1 MTEEL
6 KPNTLIIKARRVLA
20 FILAWLW
27 RLSST
32 ILFYVVLLLVI
43 TAGIV
48 FFSESAPRWIWQQTQ
63 SMVPDLELDGLSGS
77 LATGLSV
84 DRLAW
89 HNASTAVQVEK
100 LALALSYS
108 QLLAGRLVI
117 ANVQADSVSAQA
129 LKASEPEVFIPPTIT
144 LPLLWGLSNAHIKQL
159 HWSAFEAEPLT
170 LDDIKLSARGHG
182 SSITI
187 DQLSLAYSEWKL
199 QLQAE
204 LALEQQWPLTA
215 SVTIASSTMPSQRI
229 SLAGD
234 LSALRAKLR
243 GPAKY
248 PVALDATVNAL
259 LPTLPF
265 RGRISW
271 PQWQPPGQDDWR
283 LAPGAMTFAGS
294 TEQGE
299 LALDLRAN
307 LLKSSSLEW
316 PKNVPR
322 TAHLAGPL
330 RWQSPEGSLKASI
343 DWRGKL
349 GKEPWTIVAQF
360 DQAKT
365 AQTLVNM
372 RLANALI
379 SAKGWP
385 DSGLMA
391 SIHVP
396 RLQRFQTQIAGA
408 LTADAQWRGAWP
420 DGQGK
425 ANILLKHVAQYSAD
439 KVAQPLLNQAKIKL
453 DGRVEK
459 HNLSLDILA
468 DQGALSLQA
477 AGGLALKT
485 LVWEGQLK
493 QAKLAPKQ
501 SRWQLNKPV
510 ALSLSAKQSHLEKA
524 CWKQIDP
531 AFSAW
536 FVCVKADLDP
546 KQWLANLAVQAPKGG
561 GLTANFR
568 RNPTLAEPP
577 LDADIKWQDIN
588 LAELPMAL
596 PEGLAFAGRS
606 DGEIRASGT
615 LDKPVLT
622 GQWSLG
628 ANLSWPRY
636 GLEWPELIVDGR
648 LAGQRATWTAN
659 VKDSSNGQLT
669 ITGEATWQ
677 PDIRVKTQISGGAMA
692 FAYAPWVQGKVSP
705 TLDIAWLDEQLTIN
719 GEVVVNKADITLKSL
734 AAGAPKP
741 SSDVVI
747 VRNRSGREIAL
758 SDTPNGL
765 PLNLRVRVVLG
776 EGITLTGY
784 GLDAGLRGQLLLTQ
798 TPNTALAANG
808 EISLKPDAKFAA
820 YGQRLTIE
828 QGRLLFAGPLT
839 TPDIRLTASRE
850 IDGIKVGVNV
860 IGQAPKPAIT
870 LTSDSPMSQD
880 EILSYLVLGR
890 SLGNKQETSAADKQ
904 ALALSAALNLTGKT
918 GAIGML
924 GERLGLSDLTIG
936 TQGDSDSTEVAVS
949 GRLSE
954 KVWLSIGRGVFQPS
968 QSVTVRYQ
976 INRRLSLE
984 ALSALESAIT
994 LFYSWRF

>member
-1 MTEEL
+1 
-6 KPNTLIIKARRVLA
+6 
-20 FILAWLW
+20 
-27 RLSST
+27 
-32 ILFYVVLLLVI
+32 
-43 TAGIV
+43 
-48 FFSESAPRWIWQQTQ
+48 
-63 SMVPDLELDGLSGS
+63 
-77 LATGLSV
+77 
-84 DRLAW
+84 
-89 HNASTAVQVEK
+89 
-100 LALALSYS
+100 
-108 QLLAGRLVI
+108 
-117 ANVQADSVSAQA
+117 
-129 LKASEPEVFIPPTIT
+129 
-144 LPLLWGLSNAHIKQL
+144 
-159 HWSAFEAEPLT
+159 
-170 LDDIKLSARGHG
+170 
-182 SSITI
+182 
-187 DQLSLAYSEWKL
+187 
-199 QLQAE
+199 
-204 LALEQQWPLTA
+204 
-215 SVTIASSTMPSQRI
+215 
-229 SLAGD
+229 
-234 LSALRAKLR
+234 
-243 GPAKY
+243 
-248 PVALDATVNAL
+248 
-259 LPTLPF
+259 
-265 RGRISW
+265 
-271 PQWQPPGQDDWR
+271 
-283 LAPGAMTFAGS
+283 
-294 TEQGE
+294 
-299 LALDLRAN
+299 
-307 LLKSSSLEW
+307 
-316 PKNVPR
+316 
-322 TAHLAGPL
+322 
-330 RWQSPEGSLKASI
+330 
-343 DWRGKL
+343 
-349 GKEPWTIVAQF
+349 
-360 DQAKT
+360 
-365 AQTLVNM
+365 
-372 RLANALI
+372 
-379 SAKGWP
+379 
-385 DSGLMA
+385 
-391 SIHVP
+391 
-396 RLQRFQTQIAGA
+396 
-408 LTADAQWRGAWP
+408 
-420 DGQGK
+420 
-425 ANILLKHVAQYSAD
+425 
-439 KVAQPLLNQAKIKL
+439 
-453 DGRVEK
+453 
-459 HNLSLDILA
+459 
-468 DQGALSLQA
+468 
-477 AGGLALKT
+477 
-485 LVWEGQLK
+485 
-493 QAKLAPKQ
+493 
-501 SRWQLNKPV
+501 
-510 ALSLSAKQSHLEKA
+510 
-524 CWKQIDP
+524 
-531 AFSAW
+531 
-536 FVCVKADLDP
+536 
-546 KQWLANLAVQAPKGG
+546 
-561 GLTANFR
+561 
-568 RNPTLAEPP
+568 
-577 LDADIKWQDIN
+577 
-588 LAELPMAL
+588 MAL

-636 GLEWPELIVDGR
+636 GLEWPELVVDGR

-659 VKDSSNGQLT
+659 VKDSSNGQLA

-705 TLDIAWLDEQLTIN
+705 ALDIAWLDEQLTIN

>member
-1 MTEEL
+1 MTEAL
-6 KPNTLIIKARRVLA
+6 KPKTLKAKAGHALALVLS
-20 FILAWLW
+20 WLL

-48 FFSESAPRWIWQQTQ
+48 FFSESAPRWIWQQAQ
-63 SMVPDLELDGLSGS
+63 PMLPDLELDGLSGS

-84 DRLAW
+84 GKLSW
-89 HNASTAVQVEK
+89 HNASTAVQIENLE
-100 LALALSYS
+100 LAISYS

-117 ANVQADSVSAQA
+117 DNAQAGNVSAQA
-129 LKASEPEVFIPPTIT
+129 LKASEPEVFVPPTISV
-144 LPLLWGLSNAHIKQL
+144 PLLWGLSNTQIKLL
-159 HWSAFEAEPLT
+159 HWTAFEAEPLT
-170 LDDIKLSARGHG
+170 LEDIKLSARGHG
-182 SSITI
+182 SSMTI
-187 DQLSLAYSEWKL
+187 DKLSLAYSEWQL

-204 LALEQQWPLTA
+204 LALKQQWPLNAT
-215 SVTIASSTMPSQRI
+215 VTIASITMPSQRI

-243 GPAKY
+243 GPTKY
-248 PVALDATVNAL
+248 PIALDATVNAL

-307 LLKSSSLEW
+307 LLKSSRIEW
-316 PKNVPR
+316 PKNAPR

-330 RWQSPEGSLKASI
+330 RWQSTEGSLKANI
-343 DWRGKL
+343 DWQGKL
-349 GKEPWTIVAQF
+349 GKAPWTIMAQF

-372 RLANALI
+372 RLADALI

-396 RLQRFQTQIAGA
+396 RLQRFQTQIAGT
-408 LTADAQWRGAWP
+408 LTADTQWQGAWP
-420 DGQGK
+420 NGGGK
-425 ANILLKHVAQYSAD
+425 ANILLQHLAQYSAG
-439 KVAQPLLNQAKIKL
+439 KVAQPLLKQAKIKL
-453 DGRVEK
+453 DGRIEQ
-459 HNLSLDILA
+459 HDLSLDILA

-493 QAKLAPKQ
+493 QATLAPKQ

-510 ALSLSAKQSHLEKA
+510 ALSLSAKQSHLEQA
-524 CWKQIDP
+524 CWKQTDP
-531 AFSAW
+531 AFSPW
-536 FVCVKADLDP
+536 FVCLQADLDP
-546 KQWLANLAVQAPKGG
+546 KQWLAKLAVQAPKGG
-561 GLTANFR
+561 GLTTNFR

-577 LDADIKWQDIN
+577 LDADIQWQDIN

-596 PEGLAFAGRS
+596 PEGLAFTGRS
-606 DGEIRASGT
+606 DGEIQVSGT

-622 GQWSLG
+622 GQWSVG
-628 ANLSWPRY
+628 ASVSWPRY
-636 GLEWPELIVDGR
+636 GLEWPELVVNGR

-659 VKDSSNGQLT
+659 LKDSSSGQLA

-677 PDIRVKTQISGGAMA
+677 PDIRVKTQISGDALA
-692 FAYAPWVQGKVSP
+692 FAYAPWVQGKLSP
-705 TLDIAWLDEQLTIN
+705 TLDITWLDEQLTVS
-719 GEVVVNKADITLKSL
+719 GEVLASNADITLKSL

-747 VRNRSGREIAL
+747 VRNRAGRELVLNDA
-758 SDTPNGL
+758 PNGL
-765 PLNLRVRVVLG
+765 PLNLRVRIILG
-776 EGITLTGY
+776 DKISLTGY
-784 GLDAGLRGQLLLTQ
+784 GLDAGLRGQVLLTQ

-808 EISLKPDAKFAA
+808 EISLRPDAKFAA

-860 IGQAPKPAIT
+860 IGQAPKPTIT

-890 SLGNKQETSAADKQ
+890 PLGNKQETSAADKQ

-924 GERLGLSDLTIG
+924 GERLGVSDLIIG

>member
-6 KPNTLIIKARRVLA
+6 KPNTPIRKARGVLT
-20 FILAWLW
+20 FILSWFW
-27 RLSST
+27 RLSTT
-32 ILFYVVLLLVI
+32 ILFYVVLLLVL
-43 TAGIV
+43 AVGIV

-63 SMVPDLELDGLSGS
+63 SMVPDLEIDGLSGS
-77 LATGLSV
+77 LATGLSI
-84 DRLAW
+84 DKLAW
-89 HNASTAVQVEK
+89 HNASTAVQLDK
-100 LALALSYS
+100 LELVLSYS
-108 QLLAGRLVI
+108 QLLAGRLVF

-129 LKASEPEVFIPPTIT
+129 LKASEPEVFVPPTIS
-144 LPLLWGLSNAHIKQL
+144 LPLLWDLPNAHIKQL

-182 SSITI
+182 SSLTI
-187 DQLSLAYSEWKL
+187 DQLSLTYSEWQL

-229 SLAGD
+229 SFAGD

-248 PVALDATVNAL
+248 PIALDATVNTL

-283 LAPGAMTFAGS
+283 LAPGAMTFSGS

-307 LLKSSSLEW
+307 LLKSSNIEW
-316 PKNVPR
+316 PKNASR

-330 RWQSPEGSLKASI
+330 RWQSPKGSLKASI
-343 DWRGKL
+343 DWQGKL
-349 GKEPWTIVAQF
+349 GKAPWSVIAQF

-372 RLANALI
+372 RLADALI

-391 SIHVP
+391 SIHLP
-396 RLQRFQTQIAGA
+396 RLQRFQTQLAGA
-408 LTADAQWRGAWP
+408 LTADLQWRGAWP
-420 DGQGK
+420 DGQGQ
-425 ANILLKHVAQYSAD
+425 ANILLKHLAQYSAD
-439 KVAQPLLNQAKIKL
+439 KIAQPLLKQAKIKL
-453 DGRVEK
+453 DGRIEK
-459 HNLSLDILA
+459 HNLALEILA
-468 DQGALSLQA
+468 DQGMVSLQA
-477 AGGLALKT
+477 AGSLALKT
-485 LVWEGQLK
+485 QVWEGQLK
-493 QAKLAPKQ
+493 QATLAPKQ
-501 SRWQLNKPV
+501 SRWQLSKPV
-510 ALSLSAKQSHLEKA
+510 ALTLSAKQSRIEQA
-524 CWKQIDP
+524 CWQQTDS

-536 FVCVKADLDP
+536 FVCFKADLEP
-546 KQWLANLAVQAPKGG
+546 KQWLAKLDVHAPKGG

-568 RNPTLAEPP
+568 RNPTLTDPP

-596 PEGLAFAGRS
+596 PEGLAFAGSS
-606 DGEIRASGT
+606 DGDIRASGT

-622 GQWSLG
+622 GRWTVSASML
-628 ANLSWPRY
+628 WPRY
-636 GLEWPELIVDGR
+636 GLEWPKLIVDGR
-648 LAGQRATWTAN
+648 LAGQRASWTAN
-659 VKDSSNGQLT
+659 LRDSSNGQLA
-669 ITGEATWQ
+669 ISGDATWQ
-677 PDIRVKTQISGGAMA
+677 PDIRIQAHINGNALA

-705 TLDIAWLDEQLTIN
+705 TLDIAWLNEQLTIN

-741 SSDVVI
+741 SGDVVI

-758 SDTPNGL
+758 SDAPNGL

-776 EGITLTGY
+776 DGITLTGY

-850 IDGIKVGVNV
+850 IDGTKVGVNV
-860 IGQAPKPAIT
+860 VGQAPKPAIT
-870 LTSDSPMSQD
+870 LTSDIPMSQD

-924 GERLGLSDLTIG
+924 GERLGLSDLAIG
-936 TQGDSDSTEVAVS
+936 TQGGSDSTEVAVS

>member
-1 MTEEL
+1 MTDGL
-6 KPNTLIIKARRVLA
+6 KVNIGNMLA
-20 FILAWLW
+20 LVLAWLL

-32 ILFYVVLLLVI
+32 ILFYVVLLLAI
-43 TAGIV
+43 TLGIV
-48 FFSESAPRWIWQQTQ
+48 FFSESAPRWIWQQAQT
-63 SMVPDLELDGLSGS
+63 MVPDLELDGLAGS

-84 DRLAW
+84 DKLSW
-89 HNASTAVQVEK
+89 HNASTAVQVENIE
-100 LALALSYS
+100 LGINYA
-108 QLLAGRLVI
+108 QLLGGRLVI
-117 ANVQADSVSAQA
+117 DNAQASKVSAQA
-129 LKASEPEVFIPPTIT
+129 LKASEPEVFVPPAIS
-144 LPLLWGLSNAHIKQL
+144 LPLLWGLSNAQIKQL
-159 HWSAFEAEPLT
+159 HWTSFAAEPLV
-170 LDDIKLSARGHG
+170 LDNIKLSARGHG
-182 SSITI
+182 SRITI
-187 DQLSLAYSEWKL
+187 DQLALAYSKWQL

-204 LALEQQWPLTA
+204 LALKQQWPLNA
-215 SVTIASSTMPSQRI
+215 SITIASSVMPSQRI
-229 SLAGD
+229 SLEGD

-265 RGRISW
+265 RGRVSW

-283 LAPGAMTFAGS
+283 LAPGALTFAGS

-299 LALDLRAN
+299 LALDLHAN
-307 LLKSSSLEW
+307 LLKSSNIEW
-316 PKNVPR
+316 PKNAPR
-322 TAHLAGPL
+322 AAHLAGPL
-330 RWQSPEGSLKASI
+330 RWQSTEAGLKASI
-343 DWRGKL
+343 DWQGRL
-349 GKEPWTIVAQF
+349 GKAPWIISAQF

-372 RLANALI
+372 RLADALM

-385 DSGLMA
+385 DSNLMA
-391 SIHVP
+391 NIYVP
-396 RLQRFQTQIAGA
+396 RLQRFQTRIAGA

-420 DGQGK
+420 EGAGK
-425 ANILLKHVAQYSAD
+425 VNISLQHLAQYNSA
-439 KVAQPLLNQAKIKL
+439 KGVQPLLKQAKIKL
-453 DGRVEK
+453 DGRIEK
-459 HNLSLDILA
+459 HDLSLDILA
-468 DQGALSLQA
+468 DQGALSLQV

-485 LVWEGQLK
+485 LVWDGQLK
-493 QAKLAPKQ
+493 QATLAPKQ
-501 SRWQLNKPV
+501 SRWQLNQPV
-510 ALSLSAKQSHLEKA
+510 ALSLSAKQSHLEQA
-524 CWKQIDP
+524 CWKQTDP

-536 FVCVKADLDP
+536 FVCLQADLDP
-546 KQWLANLAVQAPKGG
+546 KQWLAKLAVQAPKGG
-561 GLTANFR
+561 GLTASFR
-568 RNPTLAEPP
+568 RNPALVEPP

-596 PEGLAFAGRS
+596 PDGLVFKGRS
-606 DGEIRASGT
+606 DGEIYAAGT
-615 LDKPVLT
+615 LGKPVLT
-622 GQWSLG
+622 GQWSVG

-636 GLEWPELIVDGR
+636 GLEWPELVVDGR
-648 LAGQRATWTAN
+648 LVGQRASWTAK
-659 VKDSSNGQLT
+659 VKDSSNGQLA
-669 ITGEATWQ
+669 IAGEATWQ
-677 PDIRVKTQISGGAMA
+677 PDIRVKTQINGDALA
-692 FAYAPWVQGKVSP
+692 FAYAPWVQGKLSP
-705 TLDIAWLDEQLTIN
+705 TLDIAWLDGQLMIN

-734 AAGAPKP
+734 AAAAPKP
-741 SSDVVI
+741 SADVVI
-747 VRNRSGREIAL
+747 VRHRSGREITL
-758 SDTPNGL
+758 SDAPSGM

-776 EGITLTGY
+776 DGITLTGY
-784 GLDAGLRGQLLLTQ
+784 GLDAGLRGQLLLSQ

-820 YGQRLTIE
+820 YGQRLSIE

-839 TPDIRLTASRE
+839 KPDIRLTASRE

-890 SLGNKQETSAADKQ
+890 SLGNKQQTSAADKQ

-924 GERLGLSDLTIG
+924 GEHLGVSDLTIG
-936 TQGDSDSTEVAVS
+936 TQGDSDSTELAVS